1 MQMTTVDLIPAR
13 TIRRPVELHHATV
26 RGSARLA
33 LMGTAASVPPITAL
47 HLAADGPVEP
57 VAWTISDY
65 VVSLPNGILLF
76 GLTTAALA
84 IGAGALVRGLS
95 NVAGTARLRMVF
107 GLWATALLVAAVFPT
122 NVRGTPENISS
133 QIHLYAGAV
142 AFAALPIAGWMLF
155 RWQRRSGAS
164 GLWTRT
170 LGVVS
175 LASGVLSLALI
186 LNRLP
191 GEIGMPELMLPP
203 GILQRVAG
211 AIEIMLLA
219 VAALAVLRTARRG
232 SARIA
237 W

>member
-1 MQMTTVDLIPAR
+1 M
-13 TIRRPVELHHATV
+13 
-26 RGSARLA
+26 
-33 LMGTAASVPPITAL
+33 
-47 HLAADGPVEP
+47 
-57 VAWTISDY
+57 
-65 VVSLPNGILLF
+65 
-76 GLTTAALA
+76 
-84 IGAGALVRGLS
+84 
-95 NVAGTARLRMVF
+95 
-107 GLWATALLVAAVFPT
+107 VAAVFPT

-164 GLWTRT
+164 GLWTRA

-211 AIEIMLLA
+211 AVEIVLLA